1 MQMWIQVLLRTAL
14 LFFLTLVLIRLMG
27 KRSMARM
34 TPFSFVSYIVIGI
47 FAALISANII
57 TNLAFGFISMGVW
70 IFLVIALEYLSIKS
84 KWIHDL
90 VNGRETV
97 LIKKGKIMEENLM
110 QSRLTG
116 EELLRELRSKN
127 AFNLADV
134 EFAVMEATGEVNVF
148 LKADRKPVTPH
159 DLGQKVA
166 PAAEPQTVIIDGN
179 VMNEALA
186 SLSLN
191 KEWLE
196 LQLKNAG
203 VSLDNV
209 FLGQANSS
217 GELYLDLFDDFIEL
231 PQPKVKE
238 MLYANLEK
246 AQAGL
251 AGYSLETEDRNAKA
265 MYAMNAEK
273 LKELMKKLE
282 PYLLR

>member
-1 MQMWIQVLLRTAL
+1 MQMWIQILLKTAS
-14 LFFLTLVLIRLMG
+14 LFFLTLVLVRLMG
-27 KRSMARM
+27 KRSMARI
-34 TPFSFVSYIVIGI
+34 TPFSFVSYIVIAA
-47 FAALISANII
+47 FAALMSVNII

-148 LKADRKPVTPH
+148 LKADKKPVTPH

-179 VMNEALA
+179 VINEALA

-191 KEWLE
+191 REWLE
-196 LQLKNAG
+196 LQLKNQG

-231 PQPKVKE
+231 PKPKVKE

-251 AGYSLETEDRNAKA
+251 AMYSLETEDRNAKA
-265 MYAMNAEK
+265 MYSRNAK
-273 LKELMKKLE
+273 RLRELMKKLE